1 MTSPL
6 RYLSLLLFSLSLTA
20 SAQTFSPGDYQ
31 INRRRDSP
39 TAGFEVAELLAGSN
53 ITFTWDNTNKTVT
66 IAGSAG
72 GAATWGTIT
81 GTLSAQTDLQT
92 ALDAKQATGNY
103 LTALTGDVTAT
114 GPGSVAAT
122 IANDAVTYAKMQ
134 NVSAAARLLGRGPSS
149 GAGDVQEITI
159 GAGLGWSGNE
169 LRATG
174 INPFDQDLNTTDP
187 VTFPGITLTNGTI
200 ATGANFLDYTH
211 VGTQGDVPELIVRL
225 NDGTTDIGYTLIGFR
240 GDGAGSGASYLQG
253 SSADFRIEQ
262 TGGTLANVFGLTFT
276 GTGSNLTALNASNIT
291 TGTLDAARLPTLTA
305 GSGTELQRRNGSAF
319 EAVTRS
325 SVSGG
330 AITLGDA
337 EAMGVTSTPLLMLR
351 NTTAAA
357 AGVQQVSPSLVLEG
371 RGWKTDATAAS
382 QTVRFRQNILP
393 VQGAANPA
401 ATWRLQ
407 SEINN
412 SGTWLDVI
420 QVQSGGAVTLGATTF
435 GNYITTAGNGSQ
447 FWNSGVR
454 CFGTGFQ
461 SLNLVQGGSFGFATN
476 NTDPS
481 ATEFGFLRDAA
492 NVMALRGVSSPTT
505 AQTFRI
511 YETDS
516 GANDE
521 YLEFSAAS
529 GTNVIRPQATG
540 TGTASV
546 VRYHTTTAVFWTSGS
561 GSPESV
567 VTAPVGSLYTRTDG
581 GASTTLYVKESGT
594 GSTGWI
600 AK

>member
-6 RYLSLLLFSLSLTA
+6 RYLSSLLFSLSLTA

-159 GAGLGWSGNE
+159 GAGLGWTGNE

-200 ATGANFLDYTH
+200 ATGTNFLDYTH

-225 NDGTTDIGYTLIGFR
+225 NDGTTDIGYTLLGFR

-253 SSADFRIEQ
+253 SNADFRIEQ

-291 TGTLDAARLPTLTA
+291 TGTLATARLPTVPVANGGTGLTTLTA
-305 GSGTELQRRNGSAF
+305 NAVLLGNGTSAF
-319 EAVTRS
+319 
-325 SVSGG
+325 
-330 AITLGDA
+330 
-337 EAMGVTSTPLLMLR
+337 
-351 NTTAAA
+351 
-357 AGVQQVSPSLVLEG
+357 
-371 RGWKTDATAAS
+371 
-382 QTVRFRQNILP
+382 QTVAPSTTGNVLTSN
-393 VQGAANPA
+393 GTTWTSAAP
-401 ATWRLQ
+401 
-407 SEINN
+407 
-412 SGTWLDVI
+412 
-420 QVQSGGAVTLGATTF
+420 
-435 GNYITTAGNGSQ
+435 
-447 FWNSGVR
+447 
-454 CFGTGFQ
+454 
-461 SLNLVQGGSFGFATN
+461 
-476 NTDPS
+476 
-481 ATEFGFLRDAA
+481 
-492 NVMALRGVSSPTT
+492 
-505 AQTFRI
+505 
-511 YETDS
+511 
-516 GANDE
+516 
-521 YLEFSAAS
+521 AAS
-529 GTNVIRPQATG
+529 GTKTIRQLTPRDNQPPSSAFATLDTRNSIAVLDFDTATEEAAIFVGVIPEGATLTSG
-540 TGTASV
+540 ITVRITWTAATATSGDC
-546 VRYHTTTAVFWTSGS
+546 RWGAQWMRCNTDLDSDSFDTATEATTTTNGTSGIPNTTS
-561 GSPESV
+561 ITCTAIDSV
-567 VTAPVGSLYTRTDG
+567 AAGETYRLRIYRDTGDAADTMAGDAELLTVEVRTAN
-581 GASTTLYVKESGT
+581 
-594 GSTGWI
+594 
-600 AK
+600 